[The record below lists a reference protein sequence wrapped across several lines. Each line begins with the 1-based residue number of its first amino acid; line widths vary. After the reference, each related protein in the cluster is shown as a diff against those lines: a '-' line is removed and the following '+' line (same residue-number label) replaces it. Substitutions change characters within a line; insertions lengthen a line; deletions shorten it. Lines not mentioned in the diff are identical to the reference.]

1 MRILYLT
8 PSMADGGAQRQL
20 TYLSAELI
28 KLGCEVHV
36 GLVAGG
42 PNLNRLEL
50 SGAIIHYIPHLG
62 NHDPF
67 ILWQLVKLIRRT
79 KPAVVQTCLTQM
91 DIFGGIVCRLVNV
104 PWVLSERSSE
114 MAYPPT
120 IKHRL
125 RSRLAR
131 KAQAIIAN
139 SKGGDA
145 YWQTQTGDSVPRYVI
160 PNALPLKEIAGT
172 ASARKAKIGLPQQGQ
187 MVLAVG
193 RFSPEK
199 NIEKLVQALRL
210 VLDQLPITAILCG
223 EGPLRPST
231 EQWLKE
237 QGLSDRIILPGYI
250 SSVWRWMKQADV
262 FVQVST
268 FEGQPNTVLEAMACG
283 CPMVL
288 SNIPAYREF
297 LDESEAYFVNFDDPE
312 EIAHGLIQALS
323 APTEV
328 IERRS
333 ENAQAKLAQWDSALV
348 ASKYKQVY
356 QSVIARWEARSVVG
370 EVV

>member
-8 PSMADGGAQRQL
+8 PNMADGGAQRQL

-50 SGAIIHYIPHLG
+50 SGAVIHHIPHLG

-67 ILWQLVKLIRRT
+67 ILWQLVKLIRKT
-79 KPAVVQTCLTQM
+79 KPAVVQTFFTQM
-91 DIFGGIVCRLVNV
+91 DIFGGIACWLLNV
-104 PWVLSERSSE
+104 PWVMSERSSE
-114 MAYPPT
+114 LAYPLT

-131 KAQAIIAN
+131 KAQAIIPN

-145 YWQTQTGDSVPRYVI
+145 YWQALIADSVPRYVI
-160 PNALPLKEIAGT
+160 PNALPITEIAGT
-172 ASARKAKIGLPQQGQ
+172 PSATKAEIGLPQHGQ
-187 MVLAVG
+187 IVIAVG

-210 VLDQLPITAILCG
+210 VFDQLPVTAILCG
-223 EGPLRPST
+223 EGPLRPNT
-231 EQWLKE
+231 RQWLKE
-237 QGLSDRIILPGYI
+237 QGLSDRIILPGYV
-250 SSVWRWMKQADV
+250 SSVWSWMKQADV

-268 FEGQPNTVLEAMACG
+268 FEGQPNTVLEAMVCG
-283 CPMVL
+283 CRMVL
-288 SNIPAYREF
+288 SDIPAHREF
-297 LDESEAYFVNFDDPE
+297 IEESGAYFVNFDDPE

-323 APTEV
+323 APTEDV
-328 IERRS
+328 ECRS
-333 ENAQAKLAQWDSALV
+333 EKAQAKLALWDAALV
-348 ASKYKQVY
+348 AHKYKQVY